1 MATGFRCR
9 MRAIY
14 QSLSLFLGLT
24 YRASPLLWD
33 KYYIIARWLT
43 AYSRCCID
51 VHSHVRAHDRLVD
64 CGNSYTLRSFMLMK
78 CHCLL
83 VTSNSTSNRPL
94 IFNVFSYNG
103 VYASPFG
110 VRSTV
115 SLSLRL
121 VVPRVLQ
128 LLVSLVPTGA
138 IFEISNTRPI
148 FIFIY
153 TSLELGLFVY
163 DLVLWFGKTLY
174 LFIIIFSLP
183 LCTFEHF
190 WPLDSA
196 YMYN

>member
-1 MATGFRCR
+1 MAHRLLSVLYWCAQIFR
-9 MRAIY
+9 
-14 QSLSLFLGLT
+14 
-24 YRASPLLWD
+24 
-33 KYYIIARWLT
+33 
-43 AYSRCCID
+43 AY
-51 VHSHVRAHDRLVD
+51 DRLVD
-64 CGNSYTLRSFMLMK
+64 CGNSSTLRSFMLMK
-78 CHCLL
+78 CHCLF
-83 VTSNSTSNRPL
+83 VTSNSKSNRPL
-94 IFNVFSYNG
+94 IFNVFSYTG

-128 LLVSLVPTGA
+128 LLLSLVPTGA

-174 LFIIIFSLP
+174 LFIIILSLP

>member
-1 MATGFRCR
+1 MAHRLLSVMYWCP
-9 MRAIY
+9 
-14 QSLSLFLGLT
+14 QSCSCT
-24 YRASPLLWD
+24 WSSC
-33 KYYIIARWLT
+33 WL
-43 AYSRCCID
+43 REFI
-51 VHSHVRAHDRLVD
+51 HVVVVYA
-64 CGNSYTLRSFMLMK
+64 NE

-83 VTSNSTSNRPL
+83 VTSNFTSSRPL
-94 IFNVFSYNG
+94 IFYVFSYTG

-128 LLVSLVPTGA
+128 LLLSLVPTGA

-163 DLVLWFGKTLY
+163 DLSCFMSWKDTLLIHNYFEYLSIFDLWTQL
-174 LFIIIFSLP
+174 
-183 LCTFEHF
+183 
-190 WPLDSA
+190 
-196 YMYN
+196 

>member
-1 MATGFRCR
+1 MNH
-9 MRAIY
+9 
-14 QSLSLFLGLT
+14 QLLFSFFLYCLCILFVYG
-24 YRASPLLWD
+24 
-33 KYYIIARWLT
+33 KVVKIARWLT

-83 VTSNSTSNRPL
+83 VTSNFTSDRPL
-94 IFNVFSYNG
+94 IFYVFSYTG

-115 SLSLRL
+115 SLSLRP

-148 FIFIY
+148 F
-153 TSLELGLFVY
+153 SCLELGLFVY
-163 DLVLWFGKTLY
+163 DLVL
-174 LFIIIFSLP
+174 
-183 LCTFEHF
+183 
-190 WPLDSA
+190 
-196 YMYN
+196 

>member
-1 MATGFRCR
+1 MAHRLLSVLYWCP
-9 MRAIY
+9 
-14 QSLSLFLGLT
+14 QSCSCTWSSCWLREFIHVAVVYANEMPLFIGNIEF
-24 YRASPLLWD
+24 
-33 KYYIIARWLT
+33 YIQ
-43 AYSRCCID
+43 
-51 VHSHVRAHDRLVD
+51 
-64 CGNSYTLRSFMLMK
+64 
-78 CHCLL
+78 
-83 VTSNSTSNRPL
+83 STIN
-94 IFNVFSYNG
+94 FYVFSYTG

-121 VVPRVLQ
+121 VVPRDLQ

-174 LFIIIFSLP
+174 LFIIILSLP

>member
-1 MATGFRCR
+1 MAHRLLSVLYWCP
-9 MRAIY
+9 
-14 QSLSLFLGLT
+14 QSCSCTWSSCWLREFIHVAVVYANEMPLFVGNIEF
-24 YRASPLLWD
+24 
-33 KYYIIARWLT
+33 YIQ
-43 AYSRCCID
+43 
-51 VHSHVRAHDRLVD
+51 
-64 CGNSYTLRSFMLMK
+64 
-78 CHCLL
+78 
-83 VTSNSTSNRPL
+83 STIN
-94 IFNVFSYNG
+94 FNVFSYTG

-110 VRSTV
+110 VRSAV

-128 LLVSLVPTGA
+128 LLLSLVPTGA

-153 TSLELGLFVY
+153 TRLELVLFVY

-174 LFIIIFSLP
+174 LFIIILSLP

>member
-1 MATGFRCR
+1 MAHRLLSVLYWCP
-9 MRAIY
+9 
-14 QSLSLFLGLT
+14 QSCSCTWSSCWLREFIHVAVVYANEMPLFIGNIEF
-24 YRASPLLWD
+24 
-33 KYYIIARWLT
+33 YIQ
-43 AYSRCCID
+43 
-51 VHSHVRAHDRLVD
+51 
-64 CGNSYTLRSFMLMK
+64 
-78 CHCLL
+78 
-83 VTSNSTSNRPL
+83 STI
-94 IFNVFSYNG
+94 IFYVFSYTG

-174 LFIIIFSLP
+174 LFIIILSLP

>member
-1 MATGFRCR
+1 MAHRLLSVLYCCAQIFR
-9 MRAIY
+9 
-14 QSLSLFLGLT
+14 
-24 YRASPLLWD
+24 
-33 KYYIIARWLT
+33 
-43 AYSRCCID
+43 AY
-51 VHSHVRAHDRLVD
+51 DRLVD

-94 IFNVFSYNG
+94 IFNVFSYTG

-148 FIFIY
+148 FSWNFY
-153 TSLELGLFVY
+153 LYQPGAGSLC
-163 DLVLWFGKTLY
+163 LWSCFMIWKDT
-174 LFIIIFSLP
+174 LFIHNYFKFTFMHIWAFLTFGLSL
-183 LCTFEHF
+183 
-190 WPLDSA
+190 
-196 YMYN
+196 YV

>member
-1 MATGFRCR
+1 
-9 MRAIY
+9 
-14 QSLSLFLGLT
+14 
-24 YRASPLLWD
+24 
-33 KYYIIARWLT
+33 
-43 AYSRCCID
+43 
-51 VHSHVRAHDRLVD
+51 
-64 CGNSYTLRSFMLMK
+64 MLMK

-94 IFNVFSYNG
+94 IFNVFSYTG

-110 VRSTV
+110 VRGTV

-128 LLVSLVPTGA
+128 LLLSLVPTGA

-163 DLVLWFGKTLY
+163 DLVL
-174 LFIIIFSLP
+174 
-183 LCTFEHF
+183 
-190 WPLDSA
+190 
-196 YMYN
+196 